1 MSRHQPVS
9 PFERAAFHRRG
20 SAGIDLGGL
29 NLQAI
34 VPQAAAPVVQAQAP
48 QPMLN
53 VNTQV
58 DTFRPGFSARAANL
72 YTLTI
77 YDLPPNMLFT
87 PGGGVIALYDGQVP
101 YPESALHPVG
111 RDARG
116 QFVFMSPAR
125 GTVALL
131 TSETQFPNPTSVRE
145 DEVRPLM

>member
-29 NLQAI
+29 QAI
-34 VPQAAAPVVQAQAP
+34 VPTPQVQAQMLAQAP
-48 QPMLN
+48 QPMVN
-53 VNTQV
+53 VSTQV
-58 DTFRPGFSARAANL
+58 ETFVPGFTPRTSNR
-72 YTLTI
+72 YTLTV

-131 TSETQFPNPTSVRE
+131 TSETQFPNPMSVRE
-145 DEVRPLM
+145 DEVRPIM